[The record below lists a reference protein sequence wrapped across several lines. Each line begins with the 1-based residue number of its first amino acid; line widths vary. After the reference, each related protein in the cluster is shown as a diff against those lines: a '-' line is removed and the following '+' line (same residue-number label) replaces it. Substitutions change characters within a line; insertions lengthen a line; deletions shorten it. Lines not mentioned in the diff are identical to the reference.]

1 METTVGSRGH
11 VAFDLN
17 CLKFSAVVYSMFQM
31 LMVAAGHLLILALAI
46 FGLRLSHRYISG
58 RFIRFSV
65 HCPTQLA
72 AKGQYEAPP
81 RGWNALLLII
91 QLIIPRL
98 IFLTAII
105 GVYYILLNDFELGS
119 TISTW
124 FSQPGWEWKLP
135 VALITGVFI
144 NLIVTVVRLRSRRL
158 REAALKDLEHS
169 HAILILIGA
178 QALQAVLPL
187 IFAFLVI
194 PMLGLPN
201 NVLALFERFTLVL
214 VIIFVGIDTL
224 RTLRLVEAKIAL
236 RAKIKYGGEER
247 QIRAAETQ
255 YSVMHRLLNVLVVLA
270 TLGTA
275 LMVFDSVRAFGAS
288 LLTSAGI
295 LGLVAGIAAQRT
307 LQNVF
312 AGLQLAITQPIA
324 LGDVVEV
331 ENVVGT
337 VEEITF
343 SFVSVRLRDL
353 RRLILPVTYFL
364 ERPFTNWTRTSA
376 ESLTSFS
383 LVLSLGDSLP
393 AIRKQVDEILRANPL
408 WNGGKREVMI
418 SELGE
423 SSMVVRI
430 TLGAA
435 NPEIAFQL
443 KSQVQEHILDYLNQ
457 FRKGSLLGAVADPKP
472 AMELPETKKPPNL
485 EPVATTAR

>member
-1 METTVGSRGH
+1 MWQNVTV
-11 VAFDLN
+11 
-17 CLKFSAVVYSMFQM
+17 VV
-31 LMVAAGHLLILALAI
+31 VGHLLALFLAI
-46 FGLRLSHRYISG
+46 FVLRFLHRYTARRFHFSG
-58 RFIRFSV
+58 V

-72 AKGQYEAPP
+72 AEGQYEAPP
-81 RGWNALLLII
+81 RGLVVLFLMI
-91 QLIIPRL
+91 QLVIPRL
-98 IFLTAII
+98 IFLTTII
-105 GVYYILLNDFELGS
+105 GSYLILVYDFGLFS

-124 FSQPGWEWKLP
+124 FNKPGWEWKLP
-135 VALITGVFI
+135 AALAIGVLI
-144 NLIVTVVRLRSRRL
+144 NLIVTLERLRSRRL

-169 HAILILIGA
+169 HAILILVGA
-178 QALQAVLPL
+178 QALQALLPL
-187 IFAFLVI
+187 MFAFLVI

-201 NVLALFERFTLVL
+201 PVVEVFERLTLVL
-214 VIIFVGIDTL
+214 VIILLGIDTL
-224 RTLRLVEAKIAL
+224 RTLRLVEAKITH
-236 RAKIKYGGEER
+236 RAKLKWDGEER

-255 YSVMHRLLNVLVVLA
+255 YSVMHRMLNVLVVLA
-270 TLGTA
+270 TVGAA
-275 LMVFDSVRAFGAS
+275 LMVFDQVRAFGAS

-337 VEEITF
+337 IEEITF

-383 LVLSLGDSLP
+383 LVLSLDASLP
-393 AIRKQVDEILRANPL
+393 AIRKQLDAILRANPL
-408 WNGGKREVMI
+408 WNGGKTEVMI

-423 SSMVVRI
+423 TSMIVRI

-443 KSQVQEHILDYLNQ
+443 KSQVQEHVLHYLNQ
-457 FRKGSLLGAVADPKP
+457 FKKGSLIGAVADPIP
-472 AMELPETKKPPNL
+472 AMELVEPPNPPNL
-485 EPVATTAR
+485 EPAMPAQVGRSSG